1 MKYKVDTDWWKNIF
15 DEIYLLTDARTV
27 CDDELTR
34 KEVDFITAFMNPGKD
49 SSILDL
55 CGGQGRHSLELARR
69 GFRDL
74 TVLDYSGFLLKI
86 GRKRADEEGMQ
97 IQFIQSDAR
106 YIDLPDGRFHN
117 IILMASSFGYFE
129 DDNENLKILAEAYRL
144 LSPGGQLM
152 LDIPDR
158 DYVLGNFRPSSFH
171 RVNEDISVERQR
183 LIKGKVIYS
192 KEKVT
197 SGKKGSIR
205 ENTYCMR
212 LYSMDELKSLLQKT
226 GFIMV
231 SFKKDFMDRSN
242 LGDFGCMTNRMI
254 AIAKK
259 PAN

>member
-1 MKYKVDTDWWKNIF
+1 MKFSVDTDWWKTIF

-27 CDDELTR
+27 CDDELTK
-34 KEVDFITAFMNPGKD
+34 KEVDFITTFMDPGKD

-74 TVLDYSGFLLKI
+74 TVLDYSGFLLEMG
-86 GRKRADEEGMQ
+86 GRKANEEGLSV
-97 IQFIQSDAR
+97 QFLQSDAR
-106 YIDLPDGRFHN
+106 SIPLPDDQFHF

-129 DDNENLKILAEAYRL
+129 EDNENSKILAEAFRL
-144 LSPGGQLM
+144 LLPSGQLL

-158 DYVLGNFRPSSFH
+158 DYMIGNFRPSSFH
-171 RVNEDISVERQR
+171 RVNDDISVERHRQ
-183 LIKGKVIYS
+183 IKGNVIFS
-192 KEKVT
+192 KETVL
-197 SGKKGSIR
+197 SLKKGCIR

-212 LYSMDELKSLLQKT
+212 LYSMDDLKRLLLKK
-226 GFIMV
+226 GFIKV

-242 LGDFGCMTNRMI
+242 LGDFGCMTNRMV

-259 PAN
+259 E

>member
-1 MKYKVDTDWWKNIF
+1 MKFTVDTDWWKTIF

-34 KEVDFITAFMNPGKD
+34 KEVDFIITFMDPGKD

-69 GFRDL
+69 GFQDL
-74 TVLDYSGFLLKI
+74 TVLDYSGFLLEI
-86 GRKRADEEGMQ
+86 GQEKALEEGLQ

-106 YIDLPDGRFHN
+106 SISLPDGRFQY

-129 DDNENLKILAEAYRL
+129 EDNENSKILAEAFRL

-158 DYVLGNFRPSSFH
+158 EHITGNFKPYSFH
-171 RVNEDISVERQR
+171 RVNEDISVERRRQ
-183 LIKGKVIYS
+183 IKGNVIYS
-192 KEKVT
+192 KEKVL
-197 SGKKGSIR
+197 SDKKGCIR

-212 LYSMDELKSLLQKT
+212 LYLMDDLKRLLLLK
-226 GFIMV
+226 GFTRV
-231 SFKKDFMDRSN
+231 SFKQDFMDRSG
-242 LGDFGCMTNRMI
+242 LGDFGCMTNRMV
-254 AIAKK
+254 AITRKE
-259 PAN
+259 